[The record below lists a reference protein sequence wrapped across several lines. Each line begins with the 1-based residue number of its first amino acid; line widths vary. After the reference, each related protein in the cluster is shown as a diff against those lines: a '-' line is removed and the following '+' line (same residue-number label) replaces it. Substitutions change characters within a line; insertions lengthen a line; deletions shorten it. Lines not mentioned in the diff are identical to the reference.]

1 MRKSCIFVL
10 LLLSVFFSSCENFLN
25 GDNIKKEITD
35 QIYIA
40 NHTCPVAT
48 VEEPVFSDTG
58 VARNKS
64 IIVSFTMAMDPQSFE
79 NNYQI
84 TDSLGNNYISN
95 FLEPK
100 WSNNNTLV
108 TIAANEQ
115 NLIDLKGK
123 RSLDLFFTLSTACK
137 TPDGLPINSGINHK
151 YSGQC

>member
-1 MRKSCIFVL
+1 MRKSIINSSFIFVL

-64 IIVSFTMAMDPQSFE
+64 IIVKFTMAMDTRTFE
-79 NNYQI
+79 NSYQI
-84 TDSLGNNYISN
+84 TDSLGNNLITN

-100 WSNNNTLV
+100 WSNNNTVV
-108 TIAANEQ
+108 TIAAI
-115 NLIDLKGK
+115 LTSTS
-123 RSLDLFFTLSTACK
+123 SL
-137 TPDGLPINSGINHK
+137 NS
-151 YSGQC
+151 SV